1 MTGIMVMLFEFLTVL
16 ALGFVIGRIWQI
28 RRDEVERRSSFT
40 LPTVARI
47 PRPRADETSG
57 QASTSTAYYRST
69 IDNRLDKNG
78 TADLFAQAPR
88 RDLAKHSASAS
99 SG

>member
-1 MTGIMVMLFEFLTVL
+1 MVFEILAAL

-40 LPTVARI
+40 LPTVAHI
-47 PRPRADETSG
+47 PRPTGAETSG
-57 QASTSTAYYRST
+57 QASTPTAHCRST
-69 IDNRLDKNG
+69 IDNRLDRNG
-78 TADLFAQAPR
+78 TADLFAQPSR

>member
-1 MTGIMVMLFEFLTVL
+1 MTGIMVMLFEFLTAL
-16 ALGFVIGRIWQI
+16 ALGFVMGRIWQI

-57 QASTSTAYYRST
+57 QASTSRAHCRST
-69 IDNRLDKNG
+69 IDNRLDKNS
-78 TADLFAQAPR
+78 TADLFGQAP
-88 RDLAKHSASAS
+88 
-99 SG
+99 